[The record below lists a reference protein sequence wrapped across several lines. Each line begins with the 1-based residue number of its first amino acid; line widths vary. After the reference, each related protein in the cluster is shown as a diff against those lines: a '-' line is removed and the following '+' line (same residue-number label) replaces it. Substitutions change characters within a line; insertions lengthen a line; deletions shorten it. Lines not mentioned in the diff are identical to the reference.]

1 MEVTSAAAA
10 AQRTPARVAC
20 QSDQSASPGPKA
32 SRTSFPSPARRA
44 SVGLQNRAISP
55 PAMQC
60 ARLSD
65 RPDGRCWSS
74 VASAQPTD
82 DRAGRSGA
90 DAQPTRQTR
99 TPARAYAGLR
109 RKESWKLMSYRVR
122 RGVAFAAGLIGG
134 FSRQGIIP
142 TSTLSTPPVSAR
154 KELIVFMLVAAA
166 ALGSILSFALT
177 SHRREAQTTPGT
189 LVQAAAV
196 GGVCPNEIKVQ
207 RGRDTPPTICAAV
220 CAPSPGAPAQCDCT
234 INRDSCRAV
243 GTSASR

>member
-1 MEVTSAAAA
+1 LETHVL
-10 AQRTPARVAC
+10 
-20 QSDQSASPGPKA
+20 QSK
-32 SRTSFPSPARRA
+32 
-44 SVGLQNRAISP
+44 
-55 PAMQC
+55 
-60 ARLSD
+60 
-65 RPDGRCWSS
+65 
-74 VASAQPTD
+74 
-82 DRAGRSGA
+82 AGR
-90 DAQPTRQTR
+90 
-99 TPARAYAGLR
+99 
-109 RKESWKLMSYRVR
+109 RVR
-122 RGVAFAAGLIGG
+122 CRTYRGVLTARHNPDEYL
-134 FSRQGIIP
+134 
-142 TSTLSTPPVSAR
+142 LSTPPMPAR

-189 LVQAAAV
+189 LVQAAVV